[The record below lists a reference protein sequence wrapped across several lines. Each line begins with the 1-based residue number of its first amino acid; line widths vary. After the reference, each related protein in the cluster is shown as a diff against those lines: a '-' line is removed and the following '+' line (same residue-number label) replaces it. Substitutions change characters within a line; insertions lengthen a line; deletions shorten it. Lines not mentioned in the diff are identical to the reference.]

1 MRRNGTNGRHGAE
14 DTRVVLACYQPMVR
28 RRAVA
33 LLSTLAAFA
42 LASGARVAH
51 AEPSRPGAAFGS
63 NWGVAGLA
71 LACAST
77 LTARFIPQQTS
88 EWGPSH
94 AAEFAFDTGLV
105 SDFIGAGIGSVLQI
119 GAGYGFETAY
129 LASHGDADPAIGALR
144 TTVIDVE
151 SLMLS
156 GGLTYVVKRL
166 AGRCRPRAFVNG
178 KCQDEYDA
186 FPSGHTSAVGS
197 MGGARL
203 VTVLR
208 ADPNDDNAGLR
219 WAAFAISETSIVVTG
234 ALRVGAHAHS
244 WEDVV
249 GGAVLGH
256 AAGALVAFLH
266 PEEPLDI
273 QTASARRSVRNS
285 SSASTRSGSSSRR
298 AEGGAMPVPLA
309 IGWGTSF

>member
-1 MRRNGTNGRHGAE
+1 
-14 DTRVVLACYQPMVR
+14 MVR

-33 LLSTLAAFA
+33 LLASCATFAASTC
-42 LASGARVAH
+42 ARSVA

-63 NWGVAGLA
+63 EAGEVGLA
-71 LACAST
+71 LACGAT
-77 LTARFIPQQTS
+77 LAARFLPQQTS

-94 AAEFAFDTGLV
+94 AAEFAFDTSLV
-105 SDFIGAGIGSVLQI
+105 SDFVGAGIGSVLQI

-129 LASHGDADPAIGALR
+129 LASHGDRQPAVGALR
-144 TTVIDVE
+144 TSVIDVE
-151 SLMLS
+151 ALMLS
-156 GGLTYVVKRL
+156 GGLTYAVKRF

-208 ADPNDDNAGLR
+208 GDPDDDNAGLR
-219 WAAFAISETSIVVTG
+219 WAAFAIAETSIVVTG

-249 GGAVLGH
+249 GGAILGH

-266 PEEPLDI
+266 PEEPLDV
-273 QTASARRSVRNS
+273 QTASARRSLRTS
-285 SSASTRSGSSSRR
+285 SSSMRAASARR
-298 AEGGAMPVPLA
+298 PPGGLPVPLA
-309 IGWGTSF
+309 IGWGTAF